1 MLAGMM
7 TAASGEEGEQ
17 TQWDYEADVVVVG
30 AGGSGLPAGLKAL
43 EDGASV
49 IMVEANYDC
58 GGHAAVSEGQLHSGG
73 YTVSQ
78 KEWDV
83 TDSSDRYY
91 YDHTRGFLDS
101 RYNDREV
108 TRSVANSMAEA
119 YEFILK
125 KGIAVLDI
133 EPMIRAYYRD
143 GGYDADGIARMTYV
157 DATEWENDITGRKN
171 NGICVTR
178 PLEKSLRDAG
188 VPFLMNYHM
197 DTIVREAGENGKVQ
211 GIVAHYSPTIL
222 PGETEPLKGFFSEG
236 NIDCSKEE
244 VTVKANKAVI
254 ICTGGSIGNVNFR
267 TLFDPRL
274 GPEFD
279 GLAGMPFSDQDAS
292 GELAAMKIGAALG
305 SAAGYIVDDGGAIV
319 IPARMGCQ
327 YGYGNGFD
335 ENSKV
340 WKLFRSRGIGEA
352 GRPGKG
358 EKSADVDIVTGASIT
373 SAAFIEALTNALD
386 KIK

>member
-1 MLAGMM
+1 MI
-7 TAASGEEGEQ
+7 
-17 TQWDYEADVVVVG
+17 G

-108 TRSVANSMAEA
+108 TRSVANSIAEA
-119 YEFILK
+119 YDFVLK
-125 KGIAVLDI
+125 KGIVVQDI

-143 GGYDADGIARMTYV
+143 GGYDADGVARMTYV

-171 NGICVTR
+171 NGIGVTR

-197 DTIVREAGENGKVQ
+197 DTIVREAGEGGKVQ
-211 GIVAHYSPTIL
+211 GIVAHYSPMIL

-236 NIDCSKEE
+236 NIDSTKEE

-254 ICTGGSIGNVNFR
+254 ICTGGSIGNVYFR
-267 TLFDPRL
+267 TMFDPRL

-292 GELAAMKIGAALG
+292 GEI
-305 SAAGYIVDDGGAIV
+305 AAGEKIEVEELSTGKNDPNGTAGAENYIGTSDNGMGGAIKVEV
-319 IPARMGCQ
+319 IVF
-327 YGYGNGFD
+327 NGQIA
-335 ENSKV
+335 NIKV
-340 WKLFRSRGIGEA
+340 VEQNETVGIGDVALEKLVA
-352 GRPGKG
+352 QAK
-358 EKSADVDIVTGASIT
+358 EKKSAEVDIVTGASIT